1 MKNAICIT
9 AGMVG
14 SFIASIYGGWTAAM
28 TTLCIFMGLDLL
40 SGWVLAG
47 VFHHSPKSA
56 DGALDSKANFK
67 GLVRKGMIMAIV
79 LVGNRLDVTIGTT
92 YIKDCVCIA
101 FIANELLSLV
111 ENAGL
116 MGIPIPAVIANAVDL
131 LKQKAEPKE

>member
-1 MKNAICIT
+1 MKNTLCII
-9 AGMVG
+9 AGVVG
-14 SFIASIYGGWTAAM
+14 SAIASAFGGWTTSL

-56 DGALDSKANFK
+56 NGALDSKANFK
-67 GLVRKGMIMAIV
+67 GLVRKGMIMALV

-92 YIKDCVCIA
+92 YIKDAVCIA

-116 MGIPIPAVIANAVDL
+116 MGIPIPAVITNAVDL
-131 LKQKAEPKE
+131 LKQKADTKD

>member
-1 MKNAICIT
+1 MKNTLCII
-9 AGMVG
+9 AGVVG
-14 SFIASIYGGWTAAM
+14 SAIASAFGGWTASL

-56 DGALDSKANFK
+56 NGALDSKANFK
-67 GLVRKGMIMAIV
+67 GLVRKGMIMALV

-92 YIKDCVCIA
+92 YIKDAVCIA

-116 MGIPIPAVIANAVDL
+116 MGIPIPAVITNAVDL
-131 LKQKAEPKE
+131 LKQKAETKD